1 MLWSPKIAILYNMT
15 RKLEI
20 VGMGETGILIA
31 VIVELGEL

>member
-1 MLWSPKIAILYNMT
+1 MT